1 MPKLLDLKICGA
13 ANAASPTNVLATQSV
28 EFWSD
33 GSWQFTISGHRYI
46 YTGNDADINKLLTAI
61 SPGAS
66 GLNGA
71 VMVGNKPS

>member
-13 ANAASPTNVLATQSV
+13 ANAATPTNVLATQAI

-33 GSWQFTISGHRYI
+33 GSWQFVINGKRYT
-46 YTGNDADINKLLTAI
+46 YTGNDADANKLLTALF
-61 SPGAS
+61 PGAT

-71 VMVGNKPS
+71 KLTGNVPS